1 MTLEELLALRVP
13 ASALGQSDTQYTLT
27 LQYAVS
33 EAQTAASGVSDSD
46 KRAQAE
52 QAHALA
58 TLLRLEL
65 EYTRRA
71 YSSGTG
77 PDGSFGYS
85 ELSARMAEIKAELAR
100 QEAAFLAIVPPEPV
114 VTTTGPV
121 RASGSVPVT
130 FEA

>member
-1 MTLEELLALRVP
+1 MTREELLALRVP
-13 ASALGQSDTQYTLT
+13 AQALGLDAAAHAQVIA
-27 LQYAVS
+27 YAVTQ
-33 EAQTAASGVSDSD
+33 AQAATAGVSDSEQ
-46 KRAQAE
+46 REQAT

-100 QEAAFLAIVPPEPV
+100 QEAAFLTIVPAEQPAAPA
-114 VTTTGPV
+114 GPS
-121 RASGSVPVT
+121 RASGSVPIN
-130 FEA
+130 FDA